1 MVLGNREGGNDYM
14 SKLNEQGL
22 AVLVEEINK
31 SVNTK
36 INETIGSVDTSILA
50 TKEELSQVS
59 SKIDTKASENKTLI
73 DTNTSEIAS
82 VKESINTKFDKNG
95 GTFSGVTKAQNN
107 TEYTTAQLRNVILS
121 PNDPD
126 NSVGASGDIWIKYSV

>member
-1 MVLGNREGGNDYM
+1 M

-36 INETIGSVDTSILA
+36 INETIGSVDTSALA
-50 TKEELSQVS
+50 TKEELSHIN
-59 SKIDTKASENKTLI
+59 SKIDTKTSQNKALI
-73 DTNTSEIAS
+73 DTNSSEIAS
-82 VKESINTKFDKNG
+82 VKESVNTKFDKTG

-126 NSVGASGDIWIKYSV
+126 NSVGENGDIWIKYK